1 MGSCSPQLAVS
12 PCPPWP
18 WGFFWR
24 RRTRGR
30 EMMEVYANGFVEHQR
45 G

>member
-1 MGSCSPQLAVS
+1 LDVS

-18 WGFFWR
+18 WGFFLWK

-30 EMMEVYANGFVEHQR
+30 EMMEVYANGFVEAPE
-45 G
+45 GLFY